1 MGKLNKF
8 TAFMGNKFQPVFG
21 KIVYRNMRRKPIVPK
36 ELKRLSD
43 LAPLDKDKVQLV
55 AHRGLSGAYPENTA
69 PSFEAAG
76 KHGGYFGLECDTHMT
91 RDGVWVIM
99 HDPDVST
106 IYSGS
111 GFHLTK
117 LKECTSQEAPM
128 PINSPDSKLAR
139 FRNTSTSAKSIIA
152 TR

>member
-55 AHRGLSGAYPENTA
+55 AHRGLSGAYPETPLRRLRRQA
-69 PSFEAAG
+69 SMA
-76 KHGGYFGLECDTHMT
+76 D
-91 RDGVWVIM
+91 I
-99 HDPDVST
+99 
-106 IYSGS
+106 
-111 GFHLTK
+111 
-117 LKECTSQEAPM
+117 
-128 PINSPDSKLAR
+128 
-139 FRNTSTSAKSIIA
+139 SALNAIR
-152 TR
+152 T

>member
-76 KHGGYFGLECDTHMT
+76 KHGGYFGLEYGPCRRSCRTCPGPLPTVRMK
-91 RDGVWVIM
+91 
-99 HDPDVST
+99 PP
-106 IYSGS
+106 
-111 GFHLTK
+111 
-117 LKECTSQEAPM
+117 AP
-128 PINSPDSKLAR
+128 
-139 FRNTSTSAKSIIA
+139 
-152 TR
+152 